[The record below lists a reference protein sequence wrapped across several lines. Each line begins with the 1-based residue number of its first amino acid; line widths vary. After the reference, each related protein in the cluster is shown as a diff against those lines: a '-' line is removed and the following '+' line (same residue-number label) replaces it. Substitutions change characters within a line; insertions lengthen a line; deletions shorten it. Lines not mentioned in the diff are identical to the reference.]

1 MALPKHTPPSF
12 YTKLFEFICRDELF
26 NELKGDLDEEF
37 YLDLEELGFK
47 KARKTYKRE
56 VLKMIRPSIIK
67 KTKLSNTLS
76 FPAMFKINAKLAFR
90 NLLKHKLYT
99 FINIGGLAISLSVC
113 MLILLYVNSEVSY
126 DDYHPNKDR
135 LYRVALDRF
144 YPDHTSYYALTPA
157 SMAQQAAIDF
167 PEVEAFCRIFPG
179 FGIDVTYE
187 NETFL
192 ENGLKAADK
201 NFFEVFGIKLLDG
214 AKEEIFSVQN
224 AVVLS
229 ESTAIK
235 YFGTEKAIGK
245 VLQSGLGD
253 LIVTGISEN
262 TPQNTHFK
270 FDLLV
275 NTALLNFLQAPNF
288 VNFSVHNYLV
298 LKEGVDPEIINKKY
312 IDLVENYAA
321 GQIERNQN
329 ISFADYKAS
338 GNGYRYYLQP
348 VQDIHLKSQLEAEF
362 EVNGNI
368 TYIYIFLSIAIFIVA
383 LAAVN
388 FINLATARSTER
400 AKEVGIRK
408 VLGSEKKQLVSQ
420 FLLESVF
427 VSVSSMLIA
436 IGLIFLIIPAFNGF
450 TEKAIALSDYLTPIN
465 MGLLAVFSLGLGV
478 IAGLYPAFILSS
490 FQPVVVLKGK
500 LISSK
505 NGSWIRNGLVVFQ
518 FFISIVLICSTL
530 IVGQQMNYLQDRNLG
545 FDREN
550 VLVIERAFALQDF
563 ETFRTEVSKI
573 TGVNSIGGSSAMPGS
588 GIYFGA
594 SFRQDGMN
602 EAVALNCA
610 VFADDYLETMN
621 MEMAT
626 GRSFSK
632 DFQDTL
638 ALILNESGARAL
650 GIGDNPI
657 GKRISNVQGANN
669 PNGDITYQVVGII
682 KDYNYKSLHTE
693 ITPMAIFSSE
703 SSFGG
708 NVGSLALKIDP
719 SRATAIVDEIREMWR
734 VQAPN
739 QTYVYSFLD
748 DSLNELYEAEK
759 KSGDLFFIFTGIAI
773 WIACIGLFGLATF
786 IIGSRIKE
794 IGVRKVLGAS
804 SAKVVFLLMNDFN
817 KLIFISIILAI
828 PAAIW
833 VMGQWLE
840 GFAYRI
846 NMTDT
851 WVSFVIGG
859 IVALFV
865 AWLTVSYH
873 SIKAA
878 MSNPVKNLRTE

>member
-1 MALPKHTPPSF
+1 
-12 YTKLFEFICRDELF
+12 
-26 NELKGDLDEEF
+26 
-37 YLDLEELGFK
+37 
-47 KARKTYKRE
+47 
-56 VLKMIRPSIIK
+56 
-67 KTKLSNTLS
+67 
-76 FPAMFKINAKLAFR
+76 MFKINAKLAFR
-90 NLLKHKLYT
+90 NLAKHKLYT
-99 FINIGGLAISLSVC
+99 FINIGGLAISLAVC
-113 MLILLYVNSEVSY
+113 MLILLYVNSEVNY
-126 DDYHPNKDR
+126 DNYHPNKER

-144 YPDHTSYYALTPA
+144 YPDHTSYYALTPF
-157 SMAQQAAIDF
+157 SMAEQAAIDF

-187 NETFL
+187 NESFL

-201 NFFEVFGIKLLDG
+201 NFFEVFGIKIIEGDK
-214 AKEEIFSVQN
+214 ADIFNVPN

-229 ESTAIK
+229 ESTARK
-235 YFGTEKAIGK
+235 YFGNDQAIGK
-245 VLQSGLGD
+245 ILKSALGD
-253 LIVTGISEN
+253 LIVSGVAED

-270 FDLLV
+270 FDLLL
-275 NTALLNFLQAPNF
+275 NLELLNFLQAPNF
-288 VNFSVHNYLV
+288 LNFSVHNYLL
-298 LKEGVDPEIINKKY
+298 LKEGVDPELINEKY
-312 IDLVENYAA
+312 VDLVENYAA
-321 GQIERNQN
+321 GQIERSQN
-329 ISFADYKAS
+329 ISFEEYKAS

-348 VQDIHLKSQLEAEF
+348 IQDIHLKSQLEAEF

-368 TYIYIFLSIAIFIVA
+368 TYIYIFLSIAVFIVA

-408 VLGSEKKQLVSQ
+408 VLGSERKQLISQ
-420 FLLESVF
+420 FLFESIF
-427 VSVSSMLIA
+427 VSVVSLLIA
-436 IGLIFLIIPAFNGF
+436 VALIFLIMPAFNGF
-450 TEKAIALSDYLTPIN
+450 TEKTMALATFLTPLNI
-465 MGLLAVFSLGLGV
+465 GILLLFSLGLGLL
-478 IAGLYPAFILSS
+478 AGLYPAFILSS
-490 FQPVVVLKGK
+490 FKPVTVLKGK

-505 NGSWIRNGLVVFQ
+505 NGAWIRNGLVVFQ

-530 IVGQQMNYLQDRNLG
+530 IVGQQMDYLQNRNLG

-550 VLVIERAFALQDF
+550 VLVIQRAFNLPDL
-563 ETFRTEVSKI
+563 ETFKTEVSKI
-573 TGVNSIGGSSAMPGS
+573 PGVNSIGGASAMPGS

-594 SFRQDGMN
+594 SFRQEGMN

-610 VFADDYLETMN
+610 VFADEYLETMN
-621 MEMAT
+621 MELAE

-638 ALILNESGARAL
+638 ALMLNESGARAL
-650 GIGDNPI
+650 GIADNPI
-657 GKRISNVQGANN
+657 GARISNVQGANN
-669 PNGDITYQVVGII
+669 PNGNITYQVVGII

-703 SSFGG
+703 SAQGG
-708 NVGSLALKIDP
+708 NVANLALKIDP
-719 SRATAIVDEIREMWR
+719 AQSAAIVDQVREIWR
-734 VQAPN
+734 GQAPN
-739 QTYVYSFLD
+739 QTYVYNFLD
-748 DSLNELYEAEK
+748 DSLNGLYEAEQ
-759 KSGDLFFIFTGIAI
+759 KSGKLFLIFTSIAI

-804 SAKVVFLLMNDFN
+804 SARVVFLLMNDFN
-817 KLIFISIILAI
+817 KLILISVLLAV

-833 VMGQWLE
+833 VMQKWLA

-846 NMTDT
+846 DLTDT
-851 WVSFVIGG
+851 WVSFFIGG
-859 IVALFV
+859 IVSLLV

>member
-1 MALPKHTPPSF
+1 MVSPKHSPPPF
-12 YTKLFEFICRDELF
+12 YTRLFEFICREELL
-26 NELKGDLDEEF
+26 NELQGDLEEEF
-37 YLDLEELGFK
+37 YLNVDEQGLE
-47 KARKTYKRE
+47 KARKIYKYE

-67 KTKLSNTLS
+67 KTKLDNTLS
-76 FPAMFKINAKLAFR
+76 LPAMFKINAKLAFR
-90 NLLKHKLYT
+90 NLSKNKLYT

-144 YPDHTSYYALTPA
+144 YPDHTSYYAITPF
-157 SMAQQAAIDF
+157 SMAEQAAIDF

-179 FGIDVTYE
+179 FGINVTYE

-201 NFFEVFGIKLLDG
+201 NFFEVFGIELLDG
-214 AKEEIFSVQN
+214 TKEEIFSVQN

-229 ESTAIK
+229 QSTAEK
-235 YFGTEKAIGK
+235 YFGTDEPIGK
-245 VLQSGLGD
+245 VLQSDLGN
-253 LIVTGISEN
+253 LIVTGVVED

-270 FDLLV
+270 FDFLV
-275 NTALLNFLQAPNF
+275 NLELLNFLQSPNF

-298 LKEGVDPEIINKKY
+298 LKEGVDPTLIDEKY
-312 IDLVENYAA
+312 VDLVENYAA
-321 GQIERNQN
+321 GQIERTQN
-329 ISFADYKAS
+329 ISFADYTAS

-348 VQDIHLKSQLEAEF
+348 VQDIHLNSQLEAEF

-388 FINLATARSTER
+388 FINLSTARSTER

-408 VLGSEKKQLVSQ
+408 VLGSEKKQLVGQ
-420 FLLESVF
+420 FLFESVF

-436 IGLIFLIIPAFNGF
+436 IGLILLITPAFNSF
-450 TEKAIALSDYLTPIN
+450 TEKTISLSEYLTPLNI
-465 MGLLAVFSLGLGV
+465 GLLAIFSFALGI
-478 IAGLYPAFILSS
+478 IAGMYPAFVLSS

-505 NGSWIRNGLVVFQ
+505 NGYWIRNGLVIFQ

-530 IVGQQMNYLQDRNLG
+530 IVGQQMNYLQNRNLG

-573 TGVNSIGGSSAMPGS
+573 PGVNSIGGSSAMPGS
-588 GIYFGA
+588 GVYFGA

-610 VFADDYLETMN
+610 VFTDDYLETMN
-621 MEMAT
+621 MELST

-650 GIGDNPI
+650 GISDDPI

-669 PNGDITYQVVGII
+669 PNGPITYQVVGII

-693 ITPMAIFSSE
+693 ITPMAIFSRE
-703 SSFGG
+703 SAQGG
-708 NVGSLALKIDP
+708 NVGNLALKIDP
-719 SRATAIVDEIREMWR
+719 ARATAIVDEIREMWR

-739 QTYVYSFLD
+739 QTYAYSFLD
-748 DSLNELYEAEK
+748 DSLDELYQAEK

-804 SAKVVFLLMNDFN
+804 SARVVFLLMNDFN
-817 KLIFISIILAI
+817 KLIFIAIILAI
-828 PAAIW
+828 PAAVW

-846 NMTDT
+846 NMMDT

-859 IVALFV
+859 IVSLLV
-865 AWLTVSYH
+865 AWITVSYH